1 MREIGAFEAKNK
13 LGQLLD
19 LVEQGEEI
27 TITRHGK
34 EVARL
39 VPARPVRSR
48 DEAPAHARAGR
59 TAQARPIR
67 RVFDAEL
74 WSGHVEFIDE
84 NGGGPGVRLR
94 KSGHPGPRE

>member
-48 DEAPAHARAGR
+48 DQAREALQRMRARAEAAPARS
-59 TAQARPIR
+59 
-67 RVFDAEL
+67 L
-74 WSGHVEFIDE
+74 
-84 NGGGPGVRLR
+84 RLER
-94 KSGHPGPRE
+94 MESLP